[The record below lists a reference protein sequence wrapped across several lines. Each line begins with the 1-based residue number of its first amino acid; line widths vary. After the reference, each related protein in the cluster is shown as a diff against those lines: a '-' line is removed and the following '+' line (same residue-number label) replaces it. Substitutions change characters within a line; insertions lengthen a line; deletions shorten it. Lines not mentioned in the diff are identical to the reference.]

1 MALKVREDYRTLT
14 GPEKAAILM
23 LALGEEHSSKLF
35 AMMDDEEI
43 KELSQVMANLGTVSA
58 NLIER
63 LFVEFAEQMSA
74 TGSLVGSFDST
85 ERLLLKTLPKDK
97 VDSIMEEIRG
107 PAGRTMWD
115 KLANVNESVLS
126 NYLKNEYPQTVA
138 VVLSK
143 IRPEHAGR
151 VLTQLP
157 ESFAME
163 VIMRMLRME
172 AVQKEVLDDVER
184 TLRTEFMT
192 NLARTSRRDSHEMLA
207 EIFNGLDRTT
217 EHRFMAALEERNR
230 DSAERI
236 KSLMFTFEDL
246 SKLDP
251 SGVQALLRS
260 VDKQKLATA
269 LKGASET
276 LKDLFFSNMSERA
289 AKILREDMAAMGPV
303 RVREV
308 DESQMYMVQ
317 LAKDLAARGEIVISE
332 GSGENSLI
340 YWAGSR
346 RGAPTLPLLAH
357 GFPPSPAL
365 SGPKVRL
372 PRQRKPKVC
381 ARAAQGRA
389 LSEASGVPSPAS
401 AGEGEGGG
409 ARPRDTLLHL
419 RHPDR
424 STGISMALESL
435 LEPHTLS
442 PAFTPAGRT
451 DVRTGIR
458 DHSRG
463 WKDSRSARPTCAGD
477 GARSGLA
484 CRARGRELPCRPV

>member
-332 GSGENSLI
+332 GSGENELI
-340 YWAGSR
+340 Y
-346 RGAPTLPLLAH
+346 
-357 GFPPSPAL
+357 
-365 SGPKVRL
+365 
-372 PRQRKPKVC
+372 
-381 ARAAQGRA
+381 
-389 LSEASGVPSPAS
+389 
-401 AGEGEGGG
+401 
-409 ARPRDTLLHL
+409 
-419 RHPDR
+419 
-424 STGISMALESL
+424 
-435 LEPHTLS
+435 
-442 PAFTPAGRT
+442 
-451 DVRTGIR
+451 
-458 DHSRG
+458 
-463 WKDSRSARPTCAGD
+463 
-477 GARSGLA
+477 
-484 CRARGRELPCRPV
+484 